1 MQLSQLFTAAFSSAF
16 LLYIGYS
23 LFTLSQLFTV
33 TPCNLDVDHCIHPLL
48 KDGDQLQV
56 TC

>member
-1 MQLSQLFTAAFSSAF
+1 MQLSQLLTAAFSSAF
-16 LLYIGYS
+16 LLYIAYS

-33 TPCNLDVDHCIHPLL
+33 PSCNKDVDQCIHPLL